1 MRININ
7 QNIGKKAIENLL
19 RLTKENTEKEV
30 NLKDNQLNK
39 EVLKMK
45 RLKKYTIDGD
55 EWILI
60 NYPKCKGKQGIR
72 RKGSLKVFCFVCKE
86 YIGEFNF

>member
-1 MRININ
+1 
-7 QNIGKKAIENLL
+7 
-19 RLTKENTEKEV
+19 
-30 NLKDNQLNK
+30 
-39 EVLKMK
+39 MK
-45 RLKKYTIDGD
+45 RLKKYTIDRD

-60 NYPKCKGKQGIR
+60 NCPKCKGKQGIR